1 MGALIIMWISIL
13 LVHIKKDNDL
23 LRNYGELWKRIKDP
37 ARSINNISGDYG
49 AKYMKIIFNSDE
61 DLPLKKH

>member
-1 MGALIIMWISIL
+1 MNKYST
-13 LVHIKKDNDL
+13 LVHIKKDKDL
-23 LRNYGELWKRIKDP
+23 LRNYGELWKSIKDP
-37 ARSINNISGDYG
+37 ARSINNNSGDYD